1 MILTVAYAKV
11 TDHITP
17 MSSPCR
23 CCLLFQALMPFGFPA
38 PPLISRPGETYN
50 ANLYVVAVNHWYM
63 AMALKG
69 MTADDLQLVPAFV
82 AFAEDSWGIPIT
94 NRLGINVSNSAL
106 H

>member
-1 MILTVAYAKV
+1 
-11 TDHITP
+11 
-17 MSSPCR
+17 
-23 CCLLFQALMPFGFPA
+23 MPRRDVHRK
-38 PPLISRPGETYN
+38 PLCGR
-50 ANLYVVAVNHWYM
+50 VNHWYM
-63 AMALKG
+63 AMTLKG